1 MGEADLHYINCVS
14 FSSTP
19 ANAIVCPALFSEME
33 SFLLDPT
40 SIFNWKLQKFHA
52 PPEAVK
58 AKTEVQKCVDKMP
71 FVDRLRVAGAAVIS
85 PFFTEATAQLHARRE
100 GRVLLCGGHRVGV
113 PAPLLASDRVPGAKG
128 GL

>member
-1 MGEADLHYINCVS
+1 MGEADLRYINCVS

-19 ANAIVCPALFSEME
+19 ANAIACPAFISEVK
-33 SFLLDPT
+33 SFLLDSA
-40 SIFNWKLQKFHA
+40 SIFNWKLQKFDA
-52 PPEAVK
+52 PPEAAEAKLEVK
-58 AKTEVQKCVDKMP
+58 KCIDKIS
-71 FVDRLRVAGAAVIS
+71 FGDKLRVAGVVVIS
-85 PFFTEATAQLHARRE
+85 PFFTEATAQLHAWRE